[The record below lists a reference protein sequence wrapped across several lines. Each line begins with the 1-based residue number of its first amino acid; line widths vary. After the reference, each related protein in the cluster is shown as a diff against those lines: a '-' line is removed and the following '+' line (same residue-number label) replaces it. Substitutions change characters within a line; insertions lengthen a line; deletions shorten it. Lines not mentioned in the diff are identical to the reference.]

1 LNVFFKKLANCFIR
15 PGFGGGGG
23 ARVGGASG
31 IGACV
36 GGGGAT
42 TLGVIGLLG

>member
-1 LNVFFKKLANCFIR
+1 MKVFFKKLANCFNF

-23 ARVGGASG
+23 ASGTRVGG
-31 IGACV
+31 

-42 TLGVIGLLG
+42 TLGGIGLLG